1 MPPSYSV
8 PAGPTMST
16 SHTKR
21 LSSFGPTEM
30 PSGGAFIMSARE
42 RAADARGALMPSK
55 GAGERARRGGT
66 ALAARG
72 RGACSAADE

>member
-30 PSGGAFIMSARE
+30 PSGGAFIMSA
-42 RAADARGALMPSK
+42 ADARRTR
-55 GAGERARRGGT
+55 EAR
-66 ALAARG
+66 
-72 RGACSAADE
+72 